1 MIKSFKQSWLEDFWN
16 YGKHKRVPTFLRKRL
31 IRKLDMLNAAKELKD
46 LSSPP
51 SNHLHA
57 LYGDREGQWAISVSG
72 PWRLCFNF
80 EDGDI
85 FNVELTQYH

>member
-1 MIKSFKQSWLEDFWN
+1 MIKSFKQPWLEGFWN
-16 YGKHKRVPTFLRKRL
+16 YGKHQRVPTFLTKRL

-57 LYGDREGQWAISVSG
+57 LRGDREGQWAISVSG

-85 FNVELTQYH
+85 LNVELTQYH